1 MDGPNRTTKQLVILA
16 VAATLDLFWM
26 CLPTYL
32 VLFVGSAVGSED
44 GALGKQWGILL
55 LFALC
60 VVTMLAWIPT
70 AEKVSRPLIK
80 KLARRIGA
88 TRDKE

>member
-16 VAATLDLFWM
+16 IASVLDLFWI
-26 CLPTYL
+26 CLPAY
-32 VLFVGSAVGSED
+32 VVFFVGSAVGPAD

-60 VVTMLAWIPT
+60 VVTMLAWTPT

-80 KLARRIGA
+80 KLAKRIGA
-88 TRDKE
+88 TREE